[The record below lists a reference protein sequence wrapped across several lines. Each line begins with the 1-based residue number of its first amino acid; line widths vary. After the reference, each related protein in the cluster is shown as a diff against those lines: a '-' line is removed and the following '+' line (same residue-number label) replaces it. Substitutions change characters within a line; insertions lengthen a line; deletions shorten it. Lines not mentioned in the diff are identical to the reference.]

1 MRIIAL
7 LLVAIVAFS
16 HAAFLVLEMFYWNDP
31 TGREI
36 FGTTPEFW
44 INPETHGDLS
54 ISRRRRKRRFNRTEG
69 RTKVEATP
77 C

>member
-1 MRIIAL
+1 MLYMHR
-7 LLVAIVAFS
+7 
-16 HAAFLVLEMFYWNDP
+16 
-31 TGREI
+31 GEI
-36 FGTTPEFW
+36 LPKGFVIPFGFDANRLARYFGTTPEFW